1 MVRELLSLIFASMRN
16 REQILVIRSETII
29 PLLGKSALKNDEI
42 HRPKSKHIISLRR
55 QSGHAANIDPAF
67 ALVDSHLPGVPV
79 HYFRNPSLI
88 SADLSHIEQAHQS
101 WRASTKQQLLS
112 IRVCLD
118 SFCIGNS
125 NPTWDSCSPTKSG
138 PVDHLPSSKPSLS
151 MRVSPL
157 P

>member
-1 MVRELLSLIFASMRN
+1 MVRELLFLILASMRN

-67 ALVDSHLPGVPV
+67 ALVDPHLPGVPV

-88 SADLSHIEQAHQS
+88 CLILNKLINLGVQAQDNSSSQSVSVWTRSALGIQI
-101 WRASTKQQLLS
+101 QLG
-112 IRVCLD
+112 IHVRQRRV
-118 SFCIGNS
+118 
-125 NPTWDSCSPTKSG
+125 
-138 PVDHLPSSKPSLS
+138 V
-151 MRVSPL
+151 R
-157 P
+157 